1 MIKSMTGFGRGEYSD
16 GKRNVVIEIRAV
28 NNRYNEITFR
38 LSRRYTFAEERLK
51 ALVKKTVLRGKAD
64 ISVLV
69 DYLTVDDSKVRLNIP
84 VAVQYYNNLMELKKS
99 FDLKGDIDI
108 NLLAGFPEVM
118 KQIPDIEDEEE
129 VLKTFETALQKA
141 IHGFETMRIT
151 EREKMGD
158 DIRNRGAVIAR
169 HLQEIE
175 SIGPDITAAYYDKLK
190 DRIRDLIAKE
200 AELPEDRIALE
211 AAIFAD
217 KINVTEEIVRLKS
230 HLSQL
235 SAILSGTDA
244 SNGKKLDF
252 LVQELNREVNTIGS
266 KANDVRITNNVLEM
280 KSEIEKIRE
289 QIQNIE

>member
-28 NNRYNEITFR
+28 NHRYNEISFR
-38 LSRRYTFAEERLK
+38 LSRRYTFTEEPLR
-51 ALVKKTVLRGKAD
+51 ALIKKTMLRGKAD

-69 DYLTVDDSKVRLNIP
+69 DYLTEDDTKVRLNIP
-84 VAVQYYNNLMELKKS
+84 VAGQYYNNLAELKKR
-99 FDLKGDIDI
+99 FDLKGEIDVG
-108 NLLAGFPEVM
+108 LLAGMPEVM

-129 VLKTFETALQKA
+129 VLRTFETALSKA
-141 IHGFETMRIT
+141 IESFDAMRVA
-151 EREKMGD
+151 EGKKMSE
-158 DIRNRGAVIAR
+158 DILSRGAAIAA
-169 HLQEIE
+169 HLVEIE
-175 SIGPDITAAYYDKLK
+175 NIGPDIVSAYYERLR
-190 DRIRDLIAKE
+190 DRIRDLLAQE

-211 AAIFAD
+211 AAIFAER
-217 KINVTEEIVRLKS
+217 INVTEELVRLKS

-235 SAILSGTDA
+235 KTIISGTDA
-244 SNGKKLDF
+244 ANGKKLDF

-266 KANDVRITNNVLEM
+266 KANDIRITNNVLEM